1 MDYKLERWRDASGA
15 WHFRLVRR
23 ESETPTADEHFEAR
37 LGYLRFL
44 ISRGLVRFDAE
55 QPSSAG

>member
-1 MDYKLERWRDASGA
+1 MDYDLQRWRDPAGA

-23 ESETPTADEHFEAR
+23 ERAERADDEHFEAR

-44 ISRGLVRFDAE
+44 ITRGLVRFDGE
-55 QPSSAG
+55 QPSSAI